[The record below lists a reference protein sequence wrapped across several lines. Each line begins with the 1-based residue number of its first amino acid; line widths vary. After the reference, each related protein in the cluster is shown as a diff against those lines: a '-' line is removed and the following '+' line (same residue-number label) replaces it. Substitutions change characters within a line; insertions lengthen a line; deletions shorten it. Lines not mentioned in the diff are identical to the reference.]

1 LQIDEIIQ
9 KSYIF
14 YQLIADKTTV
24 FLFFQKSINLENDE
38 EMSGCWSKLE

>member
-14 YQLIADKTTV
+14 YQLLADK
-24 FLFFQKSINLENDE
+24 
-38 EMSGCWSKLE
+38 SKILLRWNECSFP